1 VKNLKYG
8 VLGFGVL
15 GLVGLLVMGG
25 LMNSL
30 KHDAA
35 NTIMVLVGFIA
46 PIAMGAM
53 GLKAPF
59 KRWQGIVA
67 LLGFVLVAVK
77 FRAWEMIKFIGLMP
91 MGMKL
96 AIISCLVG
104 AVVAA
109 ITVAVPEES

>member
-1 VKNLKYG
+1 MKNLKFG
-8 VLGFGVL
+8 VLAFGVL
-15 GLVGLLVMGG
+15 GLVGLFMSDIVAG
-25 LMNSL
+25 L

-35 NTIMVLVGFIA
+35 NSIMVLLGFAA
-46 PIAMGAM
+46 PAAMGAM

-67 LLGFVLVAVK
+67 LVGFALVTVK
-77 FRAWEMIKFIGLMP
+77 LRAWEMIKFISLMP
-91 MGMKL
+91 MGLKFAL
-96 AIISCLVG
+96 ISCLAG

>member
-1 VKNLKYG
+1 MKNLKFG
-8 VLGFGVL
+8 VLAFGVL
-15 GLVGLLVMGG
+15 GLIGLFMSDIIAG
-25 LMNSL
+25 L

-35 NTIMVLVGFIA
+35 NSIMVILGFA
-46 PIAMGAM
+46 LPAAMGGM

-59 KRWQGIVA
+59 KRWQGAVA
-67 LLGFVLVAVK
+67 LAGFALVAIK
-77 FRAWEMIKFIGLMP
+77 LRAWEMIKFISLMP
-91 MGMKL
+91 MGLKL